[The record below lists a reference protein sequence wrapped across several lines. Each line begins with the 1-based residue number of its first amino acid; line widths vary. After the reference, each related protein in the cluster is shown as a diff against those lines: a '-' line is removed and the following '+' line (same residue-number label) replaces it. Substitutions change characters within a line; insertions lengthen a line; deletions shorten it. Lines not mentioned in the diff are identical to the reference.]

1 MNKNEIRRL
10 VIFGALV
17 ILGIIAIQSY
27 WFYETWDFKEKEFDR
42 TVDIALQRVAENL
55 AVIDSFQIPTID
67 LVKKASSNYYV
78 VNINNTID
86 AHNLEYFL
94 QREFQSKALNE
105 DFEYGIFDCSSDEMV
120 YGSYCSVDDRE
131 KNEHI
136 SRLPKYDKFTYYF
149 GVKFPKRSSFIL
161 SKMERSIIFTLILF
175 LTIIFFFYSMYII
188 LRQKRLSDMQKDFI
202 NNMTHEFK
210 TPIST
215 INVSADVFI
224 NHPDI
229 QQNERLSKYA
239 NIIKEQ
245 NNRLNMQ
252 VEKVLQIAA
261 LDKDNLKL
269 KIEPLDLNE
278 ILASVLKSNEI
289 KINEKKGQLYTSLIS
304 QSLPIKAD
312 KVHLTNILHNLLD
325 NAIKYSKEKP
335 EITVN
340 TKIENNK
347 ILLEI
352 ADKGIGIP
360 KEHQAKIFN
369 KFYRIPTGNVH
380 NVKGFGLGL
389 YYVKNICDAHNWKI
403 KLTSEKEQGTLIT
416 IRF

>member
-1 MNKNEIRRL
+1 M